1 MKSAIRCTSSRV
13 HFALQETLPCLSRM
27 FTRETCIPLL
37 LAIAASTE
45 FLLMRLPT
53 MMNRP
58 RPPSRVPN
66 RASLTQFVRRFTR
79 LSFSHSS
86 SSSRSSIT
94 M

>member
-1 MKSAIRCTSSRV
+1 MKSAICCTSSRV
-13 HFALQETLPCLSRM
+13 HLAAQDTLPCLSRM
-27 FTRETCIPLL
+27 FTCETCMPLER
-37 LAIAASTE
+37 AIAASTE

-58 RPPSRVPN
+58 RPPSSVPN

-86 SSSRSSIT
+86 SSSRSSIV